1 MHNPEPPNVVN
12 GRRFLYD
19 ASFTSSHGDSACA
32 SCHIFGDFDS
42 LAWDLGNPDGTV
54 LNNPGPFIGPT
65 VVDPNFHPMKGP
77 MATRSSAKVTL
88 SGKEGYH
95 EQRVSHQTQPAW
107 TRRLRGGAHENPEA
121 IICPTAHHLST

>member
-1 MHNPEPPNVVN
+1 
-12 GRRFLYD
+12 
-19 ASFTSSHGDSACA
+19 
-32 SCHIFGDFDS
+32 
-42 LAWDLGNPDGTV
+42 
-54 LNNPGPFIGPT
+54 
-65 VVDPNFHPMKGP
+65 
-77 MATRSSAKVTL
+77 MATIEQRTGRDGQQVYRVKVWRKGQLRSSAKVTL